1 MAAAAATIRG
11 AGLATGRPAA
21 GHRSFWTGTPEIYF
35 SKAIDN
41 SRLVKVEDPR
51 RNREMKQFGTALAC
65 LFLLVFTYA
74 WQHFKAIEYGYQI
87 ESAKRELSEKTE
99 MNHDLRLEDASL
111 RDPERID
118 VLARRMGL
126 VPPEPG
132 QVIRMDV
139 GAADGQGQG
148 PVMASVEPVVE
159 MPGQ

>member
-1 MAAAAATIRG
+1 MAAAAATIHG
-11 AGLATGRPAA
+11 AVPAA
-21 GHRSFWTGTPEIYF
+21 ERRSFWTGTPEIYF

-51 RNREMKQFGTALAC
+51 RAREMKQFCTAMAF

-87 ESAKRELSEKTE
+87 ESAKRELVNLTE
-99 MNHDLRLEDASL
+99 MNRALRLEDASL

-118 VLARRMGL
+118 LLARRIGL

-132 QVIRMDV
+132 QVIRMEGGGV
-139 GAADGQGQG
+139 ESQG
-148 PVMASVEPVVE
+148 PVMASNAPVIVVA
-159 MPGQ
+159 Q

>member
-1 MAAAAATIRG
+1 MAAAAATFRS
-11 AGLATGRPAA
+11 AGLVGSPAA
-21 GHRSFWTGTPEIYF
+21 GHRPFWTGTPEIYF

-87 ESAKRELSEKTE
+87 EAAKRELSEKVE
-99 MNHDLRLEDASL
+99 MNHALRLEDASL

-132 QVIRMDV
+132 QVIRMDTV
-139 GAADGQGQG
+139 SGDGQG
-148 PVMASVEPVVE
+148 PVMASAMPVDV
-159 MPGQ
+159 MPGR

>member
-1 MAAAAATIRG
+1 MAAAAAAFQG
-11 AGLATGRPAA
+11 AVPAVER
-21 GHRSFWTGTPEIYF
+21 RSLWTGTPEIYF

-51 RNREMKQFGTALAC
+51 RGREMKYFGTALAC

-87 ESAKRELSEKTE
+87 ESAKRELTGLTE
-99 MNHDLRLEDASL
+99 MNHALRLEDASL

-118 VLARRMGL
+118 VLARRIGL

-132 QVIRMDV
+132 QVIRMEGSSGD
-139 GAADGQGQG
+139 AQG
-148 PVMASVEPVVE
+148 PVMASATAPVMVIA
-159 MPGQ
+159 GQ

>member
-1 MAAAAATIRG
+1 MAAAAATIHG
-11 AGLATGRPAA
+11 AVPAA
-21 GHRSFWTGTPEIYF
+21 ERRSFWTGTPEIYF

-51 RNREMKQFGTALAC
+51 RAREMKQFCTAMAF

-87 ESAKRELSEKTE
+87 ESAKRELVNLTE
-99 MNHDLRLEDASL
+99 MNRALRLEDASL

-118 VLARRMGL
+118 LLARRMGL

-132 QVIRMDV
+132 QVIRMEG
-139 GAADGQGQG
+139 GAVESQG
-148 PVMASVEPVVE
+148 PVMASNAPVIVVA
-159 MPGQ
+159 Q